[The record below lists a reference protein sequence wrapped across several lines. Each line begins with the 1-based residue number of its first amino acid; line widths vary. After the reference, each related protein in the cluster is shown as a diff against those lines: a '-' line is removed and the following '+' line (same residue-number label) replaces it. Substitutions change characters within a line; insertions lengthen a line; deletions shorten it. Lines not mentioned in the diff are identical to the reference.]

1 MSPVKAKLAI
11 CAVLVGFLIPLT
23 LQRSVVTANNDETP
37 TPTPFP
43 TSFPAPIGISQ
54 TFACPDTVILGEGPT
69 WRGIE
74 VGVSDLQEL
83 EQAWPE
89 VYNPEEGV
97 EVISETSASQYIKY
111 GRGYVCVQDNIVVT
125 LSNGDTLPYLADYIA
140 AHGEPDAITW
150 TPTYDRRVAFWFR
163 KGFAIEILTNTVDRS
178 NSAWGRISGIFYFP
192 YQDVEGFEQRWP
204 YNATQPEMPSLRW
217 TGDVVP
223 TQQNPFDFDNIIAT
237 ISAQPTRTLT
247 PTSTPRAS
255 TPTATSQP

>member
-23 LQRSVVTANNDETP
+23 LQRGVVTADNGETP

-111 GRGYVCVQDNIVVT
+111 GRGHVCVQDDIVVT
-125 LSNGDTLPYLADYIA
+125 LSSGDTLPYLADYIA

-150 TPTYDRRVAFWFR
+150 TPSTYSRVAFWFQ
-163 KGFAIEILTNTVDRS
+163 KGFAVEIITNTVDRT
-178 NSAWGRISGIFYFP
+178 NPAWGRISSIFYFP
-192 YQDVEGFEQRWP
+192 YQESTGFDQRWP
-204 YNATQPEMPSLRW
+204 YNATWSEWAPNLA
-217 TGDVVP
+217 TGDVLP
-223 TQQNPFDFDNIIAT
+223 TEQNPFNIDGIIAT
-237 ISAQPTRTLT
+237 ITSQPSRTPTL
-247 PTSTPRAS
+247 TSTPRAS